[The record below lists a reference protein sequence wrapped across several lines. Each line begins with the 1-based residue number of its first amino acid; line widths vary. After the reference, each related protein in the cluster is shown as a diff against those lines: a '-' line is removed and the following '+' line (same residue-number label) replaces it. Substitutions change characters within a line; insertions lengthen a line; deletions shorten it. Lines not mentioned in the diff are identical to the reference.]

1 MSGTDRSLLGRE
13 DTLLWSLSASRTIHH
28 QVTSTQSGRVMP
40 LPQAASTA
48 AGADPPHQQSSG
60 TNIQVLV
67 SFLAA
72 RSLYRTCWRL
82 ATNYVIFNQSLD
94 QHLLSTYCILGPEMD
109 ALLGTKSTQLRNKE
123 HWAQEK
129 RRQGQDNTQGS
140 LGTHMSG
147 AQKDR
152 WNAEGLLDER
162 ALHWTVQDN
171 WGQPVWKEGSRRDAN
186 EADEE
191 VCSLLCWHQF
201 CLGCHACMLQT
212 PFLCTLESTG

>member
-1 MSGTDRSLLGRE
+1 MSGTNRSLLGRE
-13 DTLLWSLSASRTIHH
+13 DTLLWSLSVSRTIHH
-28 QVTSTQSGRVMP
+28 QVTSTQSGRAMP
-40 LPQAASTA
+40 LPRAASTA
-48 AGADPPHQQSSG
+48 AGAAPPQQQSSG

-67 SFLAA
+67 FFLAA

-109 ALLGTKSTQLRNKE
+109 ALLGTKSTQLRDK
-123 HWAQEK
+123 EK
-129 RRQGQDNTQGS
+129 RRQVQDNTQGS
-140 LGTHMSG
+140 LGTHMWG

-162 ALHWTVQDN
+162 ALRWTMQDN

-186 EADEE
+186 EAGEE
-191 VCSLLCWHQF
+191 VFSLLCWHQF
-201 CLGCHACMLQT
+201 SCLGCHACMLQT
-212 PFLCTLESTG
+212 SFLCTLESTG